1 MWSRSWRRLRLTIT
15 QRILRLNDTPH
26 RIAFGVFLGFVVGW
40 TPTMGAQIILYWILA
55 TLLRANKASGIL
67 PVLMTNP
74 VTALPVY
81 LFNWKIGQ
89 WILHGGGVVDAHA
102 GQLQQERISRFMSEF
117 SVTRL
122 VESDFWRSAGETF
135 RGLGIELI
143 VGCLV
148 VGLVCGS
155 AGYLA
160 TYYGVR
166 AYRRRRQQ
174 PGSPAASPIGP
185 SPGSAV

>member
-1 MWSRSWRRLRLTIT
+1 MWTRARRRLRRTIT

-67 PVLMTNP
+67 PVLLTNP

-89 WILHGGGVVDAHA
+89 WILHGGGVLDAGTA
-102 GQLQQERISRFMSEF
+102 QLQQERISRFMAEF
-117 SVTRL
+117 SLTRL
-122 VESDFWRSAGETF
+122 TDGGFWQAAGEAF
-135 RGLGIELI
+135 RGLGMELI

-148 VGLVCGS
+148 VGLLCGT
-155 AGYLA
+155 AGYLG
-160 TYYGVR
+160 TYYSVK
-166 AYRRRRQQ
+166 AYRRRRAA
-174 PGSPAASPIGP
+174 GARSASSPAP
-185 SPGSAV
+185 SPDSAV